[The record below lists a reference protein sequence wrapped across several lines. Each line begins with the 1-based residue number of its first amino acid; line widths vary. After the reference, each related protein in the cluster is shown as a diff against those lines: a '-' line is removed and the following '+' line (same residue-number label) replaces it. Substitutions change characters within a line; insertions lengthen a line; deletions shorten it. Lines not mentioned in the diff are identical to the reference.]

1 MASSTFS
8 LILVGLFVPYIPIY
22 AQISTSEELTQVQSQ
37 RTILSKLDTKI
48 NEVEIQMHGFPLQRP
63 ETAETTYVMTH
74 NNGHATPHHH
84 KRHLQNAYRILV
96 LLGWGIL
103 LPLGVV
109 IARYCRTVPLKLNEW
124 YYCHIMCQTLGY
136 ILGILGWS
144 FGLWLEKSSKEFVP
158 KTQHT
163 LSIIA
168 FTFINI
174 QMLSICIR
182 PNKEAGY
189 CKCWNICHH
198 VLGYAIIGIVI
209 ADIFE
214 GLNNNQNHNEK
225 LKWGYVGVLGV
236 LALIVVPIEIFRCKS
251 MIMHLSLHFT
261 RSMFTNSPESS

>member
-1 MASSTFS
+1 MNKQASLALLQATNDPSTANLSVLAPISTHSTVETVTLYIHTF
-8 LILVGLFVPYIPIY
+8 LLAAVRARAVLHPANIWILVACHVY
-22 AQISTSEELTQVQSQ
+22 A
-37 RTILSKLDTKI
+37 
-48 NEVEIQMHGFPLQRP
+48 
-63 ETAETTYVMTH
+63 
-74 NNGHATPHHH
+74 
-84 KRHLQNAYRILV
+84 ILV

-103 LPLGVV
+103 LPIGVV
-109 IARYCRTVPLKLNEW
+109 IARYCRTDPLKFNEW
-124 YYCHIMCQTLGY
+124 YYCHIMCQILGY
-136 ILGILGWS
+136 ILGLLGWS

-168 FTFINI
+168 FIFINI
-174 QMLSICIR
+174 QVSGLK

-198 VLGYAIIGIVI
+198 VLGYAIIGIVV

-214 GLNNNQNHNEK
+214 GLNNNQSHAEN

-236 LALIVVPIEIFRCKS
+236 LALIVVPMEIFRCKS

-261 RSMFTNSPESS
+261 RSKFTNSPEIS